1 MFVLGMDAYSVFF
14 LVINKDELGVCCQ
27 FYVLYTL

>member
-14 LVINKDELGVCCQ
+14 VINKDELGECCQ